1 MAAGDDTSEVVVLA
15 GYTPDE
21 AGFTSETVT
30 LASFTPTDAGIASEV
45 VTLVSYIWVQP
56 PPWTQTGAQSPS
68 DAYNDLPG
76 SGDPG
81 PYESNWDALR
91 GLKP

>member
-30 LASFTPTDAGIASEV
+30 LASFTPPEAGFSSEV
-45 VTLVSYIWVQP
+45 VTLVSYIWI
-56 PPWTQTGAQSPS
+56 TMAGG
-68 DAYNDLPG
+68 DI
-76 SGDPG
+76 SGQLDVDRPLVG
-81 PYESNWDALR
+81 NFARRRKVE
-91 GLKP
+91 